1 VVSRNDNWDVVV
13 IGGGP
18 AGLAA
23 AITARDSGAKVCIVE
38 REERPGGILKQ
49 CIHDGFG
56 LLRFQAKLSGP
67 EYAHRYI
74 TMILEREIPALT
86 STFTLE
92 IDKGP
97 DGFVL
102 TLQNS
107 VHNIFQLKARALIHA
122 GGCRERT
129 SRQIFLHGD
138 RPAGIFTA
146 GTTQYLLNVQGYLPT
161 RRCVILGSGDVGLIM
176 ARSLTLEGAEV
187 EGVYE
192 IQAEPTGRLRNV
204 VQCLEDFC
212 IPLHLSTTVTRVH
225 GCRRVEGVTVERVD
239 ADYHPLPGTERYVPC
254 DALVLSVGLIPE
266 NDILEPLSVPM
277 DPRTGGPYVD
287 QSMMT
292 VVAGMFVCGNALHVN
307 DLVDYVSESGAFA
320 GTAAAAFA
328 LGQSSPGRLV
338 NVRAGN
344 DVNYVVPQRF
354 DLQLGSERETILYF
368 RSSRTLRPAQLRLYV
383 DDNEILCKNYLVLRP
398 PEMER
403 LVISPG
409 AIPTETVEIRL
420 ELQEMK

>member
-1 VVSRNDNWDVVV
+1 MSSNDNWDVVV
-13 IGGGP
+13 IGAGP

-23 AITARDSGAKVCIVE
+23 AIAAGDSGAKVCIVE

-74 TMILEREIPALT
+74 TMILEREIPVLT

-92 IDKGP
+92 VNKGQ
-97 DGFVL
+97 DGFLL

-107 VHNIFQLKARALIHA
+107 VHNIFQLEATALIHA

-138 RPAGIFTA
+138 RPAGILTA
-146 GTTQYLLNVQGYLPT
+146 GTAQYLLNVQGYLPT
-161 RRCVILGSGDVGLIM
+161 KRCVILGSGDVGLIM
-176 ARSLTLEGAEV
+176 ARSLTLEGADV

-225 GCRRVEGVTVERVD
+225 GHPRVEGVTVNQVD
-239 ADYHPLPGTERYVPC
+239 ADSHRLAGTERYVPC

-266 NDILEPLSVPM
+266 NDILDPLGVPL

-292 VVAGMFVCGNALHVN
+292 GVAGIFVCGNALHVN
-307 DLVDYVSESGAFA
+307 DLVDYVSESGASA
-320 GTAAAAFA
+320 GAAAASFA
-328 LGQSSPGRLV
+328 LGEAGGRELIDIGV
-338 NVRAGN
+338 TD
-344 DVNYVVPQRF
+344 DVAYVVPQRF
-354 DLQLGSERETILYF
+354 DLHLGREKETILYF
-368 RSSRTLRPAQLRLYV
+368 RSSRTLRPAELRIYV
-383 DDNEILCKNYLVLRP
+383 DDNEILYKKYPVLRP

-403 LVISPG
+403 LVIPPG
-409 AIPTETVEIRL
+409 VIPAETVEMRL
-420 ELQEMK
+420 ELQEVK